1 MAQKVLYREWRPQN
15 FDEVVGQ
22 GHVVQALRQSVVSGE
37 IAHAYLFSGTRG
49 TGKTSLAKIFARA
62 VNCLNLSDD
71 GNPCNQCETCTGIL
85 NGSLLDVVE
94 MDAASNN
101 SVDNIRKITDE
112 VLFLPTLAKYKVY
125 IIDEVHMLSTAA
137 FNALL
142 KTLEEPPAHVIF
154 ILATTDPQ
162 RIPATILSRCQRYD
176 FKRISAQL
184 MQKRLEEIAQAH
196 DIAIDEDAIA
206 LIINRSEGA
215 LRDAISLLDQS
226 RSVYTGSIGRD
237 EILQMTGVVNDE
249 LLEGLVSSL
258 HEGDTDGLLRQIDHL
273 IMEGGDLQRFVSS
286 LSAFYRDILVCKMA
300 REPEKLL
307 LQSKSTLTM
316 MKNLASRYSQASII
330 EQITHLTKL
339 QLEMKQSQSPRITLE
354 VGLIEMLNLREI
366 ISQDQEAQA
375 SNRTKSVEEPAPQ
388 APKAEKPTPQA
399 PQVEEPAPQAPKAE
413 KPTPQAPQAEEP
425 APQAR
430 QAEEPTPQASQVEK
444 PTLQLD
450 PGPLA
455 FDLAQDQVP
464 KPEPDPTPELELEP
478 ETPIE
483 EQVVEDVD
491 LDLLWQTFM
500 KALSDSVP
508 LLAIIMNG
516 FSRHI
521 EGKSLVIDIPQDNRA
536 VYDKIKDDKT
546 WNALNNIFKE
556 QAPSREWRL
565 QCRLG
570 GQELSDEDL
579 LQSNVPEW
587 IRKMRN
593 AAEALQIP
601 LDEDN
606 NKENENGKR

>member
-1 MAQKVLYREWRPQN
+1 
-15 FDEVVGQ
+15 
-22 GHVVQALRQSVVSGE
+22 
-37 IAHAYLFSGTRG
+37 
-49 TGKTSLAKIFARA
+49 
-62 VNCLNLSDD
+62 
-71 GNPCNQCETCTGIL
+71 
-85 NGSLLDVVE
+85 
-94 MDAASNN
+94 
-101 SVDNIRKITDE
+101 
-112 VLFLPTLAKYKVY
+112 
-125 IIDEVHMLSTAA
+125 MLSTAA

-375 SNRTKSVEEPAPQ
+375 STHIKSVEEPAPQ

-399 PQVEEPAPQAPKAE
+399 PQV
-413 KPTPQAPQAEEP
+413 EEP

-478 ETPIE
+478 EKPIE